1 MATMT
6 VCTLQCLE
14 NHNGFNGGCVGKYSG
29 VEGRAKS
36 IGRSIGNLGS
46 NTFLL
51 FVLGQLLM
59 SLAFTFL
66 FCKMVALVM
75 PASVVSLGDKLQ

>member
-1 MATMT
+1 M
-6 VCTLQCLE
+6 
-14 NHNGFNGGCVGKYSG
+14 GKYSG

-36 IGRSIGNLGS
+36 IGQSVGNLGS

-66 FCKMVALVM
+66 FCKMVVLVM